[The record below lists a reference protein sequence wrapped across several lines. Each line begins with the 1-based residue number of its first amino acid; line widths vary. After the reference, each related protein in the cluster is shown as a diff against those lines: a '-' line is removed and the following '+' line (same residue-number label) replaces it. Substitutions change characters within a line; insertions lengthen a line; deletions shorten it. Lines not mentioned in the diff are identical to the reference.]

1 MNNTDIKLYLIN
13 LTGLLVIHID
23 TIQSYLQ
30 IGVASGSIIYTI
42 LRISQIIKQNNEND
56 K

>member
-1 MNNTDIKLYLIN
+1 MNTEDIKLYLIN

-30 IGVASGSIIYTI
+30 VGVAGGSIIYTG
-42 LRISQIIKQNNEND
+42 LRILQIIKQNKNEE
-56 K
+56 

>member
-1 MNNTDIKLYLIN
+1 MNTEDIKLYLIN

-30 IGVASGSIIYTI
+30 IGVAGGSIVYTG
-42 LRISQIIKQNNEND
+42 LRIAQIIKQNKNEE
-56 K
+56 

>member
-1 MNNTDIKLYLIN
+1 MNTEDIKLYFIN

-30 IGVASGSIIYTI
+30 VGVAGGSIIYTG
-42 LRISQIIKQNNEND
+42 LRIAQIIKQNKNEE
-56 K
+56 